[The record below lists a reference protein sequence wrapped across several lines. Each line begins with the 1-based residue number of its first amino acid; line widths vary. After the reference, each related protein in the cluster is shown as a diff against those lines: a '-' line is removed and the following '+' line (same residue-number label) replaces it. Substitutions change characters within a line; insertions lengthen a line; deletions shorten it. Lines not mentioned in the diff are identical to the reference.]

1 MSQQILD
8 AINKLD
14 PNNDNHWTMDGL
26 AKLDTIKFLAGGT
39 SVTREELEKIAPGF
53 NRESLRAYRANQPV
67 ENVNA
72 PEPTETGGG
81 VVEPSPA
88 EEGPEERK
96 AKVEAMA
103 KEIDEQS
110 KAILELE
117 RVHDEARKKLM
128 DAHAKIN
135 DLNTQYQKAN
145 PPETEMDTIQ
155 KYLESEKKLGQERGE
170 AITAFRESGVTLKD
184 IAKMTTRSA
193 LDAHLQNRKRP
204 T

>member
-26 AKLDTIKFLAGGT
+26 AKLDTVKFLAGGT

-53 NRESLRAYRANQPV
+53 NRESLRAYRTNQPA

-81 VVEPSPA
+81 SVEPPPA
-88 EEGPEERK
+88 EEGSEERK

-117 RVHDEARKKLM
+117 RIHDESRKKLAE
-128 DAHAKIN
+128 AHAKIN
-135 DLNTQYQKAN
+135 DLNTQYQKIN
-145 PPETEMDTIQ
+145 PPDSEMDTIQ
-155 KYLESEKKLGQERGE
+155 KYLESEKKLGQEKGE
-170 AITAFRESGVTLKD
+170 AIAAFRESGISLKEL
-184 IAKMTTRSA
+184 AKLTSRSV
-193 LDAHLQNRKRP
+193 LDEHLRNRKRP